1 MSFNE
6 QCHTKGYGLTRVNVI
21 QDSRLYTRVK
31 VIQWLRSNNGQD
43 HTQVKVIQGLRSQL
57 DFKSDLALQIF
68 SKKLANEDKR
78 VTFCCI

>member
-1 MSFNE
+1 MSFNG
-6 QCHTKGYGLTRVNVI
+6 QCHTRFKVVYKSQCHTM
-21 QDSRLYTRVK
+21 VK
-31 VIQWLRSNNGQD
+31 VKQQSRSYKGQLI
-43 HTQVKVIQGLRSQL
+43 TTIKVIQGLRSQL